1 MDILSFCH
9 AYPTAVRP
17 HPTNCAQY
25 YDCST
30 AAFGGSQNRECP
42 YPQLFDA
49 VTLTCKPFTDVQCGV
64 RYEPKA
70 PCKYF
75 VYQGRQSFVILFDQA
90 EVNCLSVLGVNFG
103 LSLTMIYYAILVRIL
118 AITDFLWLISIWFCS
133 YTISWGLRFILTWF
147 YLGEYQAN
155 QCSPG
160 QQSCEPCTSRK
171 PSCVGLD
178 DGNQP
183 FPGRLWQQ
191 QFIVCNKNRTTSV
204 SRCPR
209 TSVFNPNT
217 KQCVEIQNITKCE

>member
-1 MDILSFCH
+1 MIVRRRLS
-9 AYPTAVRP
+9 AEVKTENVRT
-17 HPTNCAQY
+17 HNCSMQWPWPANRSPMY
-25 YDCST
+25 SV
-30 AAFGGSQNRECP
+30 GSDTSQKHHVSIFIKGDNP
-42 YPQLFDA
+42 
-49 VTLTCKPFTDVQCGV
+49 
-64 RYEPKA
+64 
-70 PCKYF
+70 
-75 VYQGRQSFVILFDQA
+75 FVILFDQA
-90 EVNCLSVLGVNFG
+90 EVNCLSVLEVNFG
-103 LSLTMIYYAILVRIL
+103 LSLTIHYAILVRIL

-204 SRCPR
+204 SRCPG